1 MENDRRII
9 STTKE
14 LKVFSDPFRLNIINV
29 FRENKEALTVK
40 GCADI
45 LDEFPSKVS
54 YHVKKLIDI
63 DVLEL
68 DHVKVING
76 INAKYYKL
84 KHSKFSV
91 QIKEDTE
98 DVVRK
103 NVDYINSI
111 MISQLEQFK
120 VDFINMSQKAI
131 KENKHE
137 QHEIGMFSNNKVYLS
152 KEEYVELEEFI
163 MKFIQSHD
171 EKDESKNEYS
181 LAFGIA
187 NRFRNNN
194 QK

>member
-1 MENDRRII
+1 MDEDMRII

-29 FRENKEALTVK
+29 FRENHEPLTVK

-45 LDEFPSKVS
+45 LNEFPSKVS

-68 DHVKVING
+68 DHVEVING

-84 KHSKFSV
+84 SHEKFKI

-103 NVDYINSI
+103 NVDYVNSI
-111 MISQLEQFK
+111 VISQIEQFK
-120 VDFINMSQKAI
+120 VDFLNMSQRAI
-131 KENKHE
+131 NDNVKESHE
-137 QHEIGMFSNNKVYLS
+137 VGLFSNNKIYLS
-152 KEEYVELEEFI
+152 KEEYHELEAYM
-163 MKFIQSHD
+163 MKFIQSHN
-171 EKDESKNEYS
+171 EKDESKNKYS
-181 LAFGIA
+181 FAFGIA
-187 NRFRNNN
+187 NMFAKKN
-194 QK
+194 K